1 LTFLPLMVPAD
12 MFPQSTAVFSVYTT
26 PSAKIRPER
35 LWMCFLK
42 QSHTYKYRAFRHPS
56 RQKAHFRQAAN
67 HRKALYSSRFSG
79 AYLFFTFCIKT
90 THSTCNERGGL
101 MSFTLSVVG
110 NKSKALFALSVGGNI
125 STYIIITPT
134 TRFVIGVIIIMT
146 LVLLLTLL
154 FLFLLLRLLF

>member
-1 LTFLPLMVPAD
+1 MRNGISQIGQEMPKEDLFA
-12 MFPQSTAVFSVYTT
+12 
-26 PSAKIRPER
+26 
-35 LWMCFLK
+35 
-42 QSHTYKYRAFRHPS
+42 
-56 RQKAHFRQAAN
+56 
-67 HRKALYSSRFSG
+67 RF
-79 AYLFFTFCIKT
+79 
-90 THSTCNERGGL
+90 TCNERGGL

-154 FLFLLLRLLF
+154 FLFLLLILLF

>member
-1 LTFLPLMVPAD
+1 
-12 MFPQSTAVFSVYTT
+12 
-26 PSAKIRPER
+26 
-35 LWMCFLK
+35 
-42 QSHTYKYRAFRHPS
+42 
-56 RQKAHFRQAAN
+56 
-67 HRKALYSSRFSG
+67 
-79 AYLFFTFCIKT
+79 
-90 THSTCNERGGL
+90 

-154 FLFLLLRLLF
+154 FLFLLFNFDDHENGPYDKCR